1 MSRIGRK
8 PITVPAG
15 VEISI
20 AGSAVTVKGKNGSL
34 SHNLA
39 APITVKQDG
48 TTILV
53 ERPNDE
59 RLTRS
64 LHGLS
69 RTLINNMIEGV
80 QNGYS
85 KSITIVGVGYRVAE
99 KGKDLEF
106 QLGYSHPIIF
116 KAPAG
121 ITFKVESQTRFH
133 VHGIDKQL
141 VGETVAKIQK
151 LRKSDPYKGKGL
163 HLDGQRIRRKAG
175 KAGKK

>member
-8 PITVPAG
+8 PITVPQG
-15 VEISI
+15 VEVSVS
-20 AGSAVTVKGKNGSL
+20 GNTVNVKGKNGSL
-34 SHNLA
+34 SLNVA
-39 APITVKQDG
+39 SPIVVKQDG
-48 TTILV
+48 TTITV

-59 RLTRS
+59 RLNRS
-64 LHGLS
+64 LHGLT
-69 RTLINNMIEGV
+69 RTLINNMIDGV

-85 KSITIVGVGYRVAE
+85 KSITIVGVGYRVAD

-106 QLGYSHPIIF
+106 QLGYSHPILF
-116 KAPAG
+116 KAPEG
-121 ITFKVESQTRFH
+121 ISFKVESQTRFH

-151 LRKSDPYKGKGL
+151 LRKADPYKGKGL
-163 HLDGQRIRRKAG
+163 HLDGARIRRKAG

>member
-8 PITVPAG
+8 PITIPQG
-15 VEISI
+15 VEISV
-20 AGSAVTVKGKNGSL
+20 SESTVSVKGKNGTL
-34 SHNLA
+34 SHTVA
-39 APITVKQDG
+39 SPIKVKVDG
-48 TTILV
+48 TTLNV

-59 RLTRS
+59 RLNRS
-64 LHGLS
+64 LHGLT

-85 KSITIVGVGYRVAE
+85 KSITIVGVGYRVAD

-106 QLGYSHPIIF
+106 QLGYSHPILF
-116 KAPAG
+116 KAPEG
-121 ITFKVESQTRFH
+121 ISFKVESQTRFH

-151 LRKSDPYKGKGL
+151 LRKADPYKGKGL

>member
-8 PITVPAG
+8 PITVPQG
-15 VEISI
+15 VEITVS
-20 AGSAVTVKGKNGSL
+20 GTSVSVKGKNGTL
-34 SHNLA
+34 SHTVV

-48 TTILV
+48 TTITV

-59 RLTRS
+59 RLNRS
-64 LHGLS
+64 LHGLT

-80 QNGYS
+80 TNGYS

-106 QLGYSHPIIF
+106 QLGYSHPIHF
-116 KAPAG
+116 VAPEG
-121 ITFKVESQTRFH
+121 ISFKVESQTRFH

-151 LRKSDPYKGKGL
+151 LRKADPYKGKGL
-163 HLDGQRIRRKAG
+163 HLDGVRIRRKAG

>member
-8 PITVPAG
+8 PITVPQG
-15 VEISI
+15 VEVSIS
-20 AGSAVTVKGKNGSL
+20 GSAVTVKGKNGTL
-34 SHNLA
+34 SHELA
-39 APITVKQDG
+39 SPITVKQDG
-48 TTILV
+48 STILV

-59 RLTRS
+59 RLNRS

-80 QNGYS
+80 LNGYS

-106 QLGYSHPIIF
+106 QLGYSHPILF
-116 KAPAG
+116 KAPEG

-151 LRKSDPYKGKGL
+151 LRKADPYKGKGL

>member
-1 MSRIGRK
+1 MLFRSVSVSGN
-8 PITVPAG
+8 TVN
-15 VEISI
+15 
-20 AGSAVTVKGKNGSL
+20 VKGKNGSL
-34 SHNLA
+34 SLNVA
-39 APITVKQDG
+39 SPIVVKQDG
-48 TTILV
+48 TTITV

-59 RLTRS
+59 RLNRS
-64 LHGLS
+64 LHGLT

-85 KSITIVGVGYRVAE
+85 KSITIVGVGYRVAD

-106 QLGYSHPIIF
+106 QLGYSHPILF
-116 KAPAG
+116 KAPEG
-121 ITFKVESQTRFH
+121 ISFKVESQTRFH

-151 LRKSDPYKGKGL
+151 LRKADPYKGKGL
-163 HLDGQRIRRKAG
+163 HLDGARIRRKAG

>member
-8 PITVPAG
+8 PITVPQG
-15 VEISI
+15 VEVSIS
-20 AGSAVTVKGKNGSL
+20 GSAVTVKGKNGTL
-34 SHNLA
+34 SHELA
-39 APITVKQDG
+39 SPITVKQDG
-48 TTILV
+48 STILV

-80 QNGYS
+80 LNGYS

-106 QLGYSHPIIF
+106 QLGYSHPILF
-116 KAPAG
+116 KAPEG

-151 LRKSDPYKGKGL
+151 LRKADPYKGKGL

>member
-8 PITVPAG
+8 PITVPQG
-15 VEISI
+15 VEVSIS
-20 AGSAVTVKGKNGSL
+20 GSAVTVKGKNGTL
-34 SHNLA
+34 THVLA

-48 TTILV
+48 STILV

-59 RLTRS
+59 RLNRS

-80 QNGYS
+80 LNGYS

-106 QLGYSHPIIF
+106 QLGYSHPILF
-116 KAPAG
+116 KAPEG

-151 LRKSDPYKGKGL
+151 LRKADPYKGKGL

>member
-85 KSITIVGVGYRVAE
+85 KSITIVGVGYRVAD

-106 QLGYSHPIIF
+106 QLGYSHPILF
-116 KAPAG
+116 KAPEG
-121 ITFKVESQTRFH
+121 ISFKVESQIGRAH
-133 VHGIDKQL
+133 V
-141 VGETVAKIQK
+141 
-151 LRKSDPYKGKGL
+151 
-163 HLDGQRIRRKAG
+163 
-175 KAGKK
+175 

>member
-8 PITVPAG
+8 PITVPQG
-15 VEISI
+15 VEVSIS
-20 AGSAVTVKGKNGSL
+20 GSAVTVKGKNGTL
-34 SHNLA
+34 SHELA

-48 TTILV
+48 STILV

-59 RLTRS
+59 RLNRS

-80 QNGYS
+80 LNGYS

-106 QLGYSHPIIF
+106 QLGYSHPILF
-116 KAPAG
+116 KAPEG

-151 LRKSDPYKGKGL
+151 LRKADPYKGKGL

>member
-20 AGSAVTVKGKNGSL
+20 SGSAVTVKGKNGSL
-34 SHNLA
+34 SQNIA

-80 QNGYS
+80 REEPAKKVITYDSEKNEYIFNIV
-85 KSITIVGVGYRVAE
+85 ITIFIGIMIV
-99 KGKDLEF
+99 
-106 QLGYSHPIIF
+106 IIVLIF
-116 KAPAG
+116 
-121 ITFKVESQTRFH
+121 
-133 VHGIDKQL
+133 
-141 VGETVAKIQK
+141 
-151 LRKSDPYKGKGL
+151 
-163 HLDGQRIRRKAG
+163 
-175 KAGKK
+175 

>member
-34 SHNLA
+34 SHNIA

-59 RLTRS
+59 RLNRA
-64 LHGLS
+64 LHGLT

>member
-1 MSRIGRK
+1 MQYL
-8 PITVPAG
+8 
-15 VEISI
+15 
-20 AGSAVTVKGKNGSL
+20 KNGSL

-151 LRKSDPYKGKGL
+151 LRKADPYKGKGL
-163 HLDGQRIRRKAG
+163 HLDGKRIRRKAG

>member
-8 PITVPAG
+8 PITVPQG
-15 VEISI
+15 VEVSVS
-20 AGSAVTVKGKNGSL
+20 GNTVNVKGKNGSL
-34 SHNLA
+34 SLNVA
-39 APITVKQDG
+39 SPIVVKQDG
-48 TTILV
+48 TTITV

-59 RLTRS
+59 RLNRS
-64 LHGLS
+64 LHGLT

-85 KSITIVGVGYRVAE
+85 KSITIVGVGYRVAD

-106 QLGYSHPIIF
+106 QLGYSHPILF
-116 KAPAG
+116 KAPEG
-121 ITFKVESQTRFH
+121 ISFKVESQTRFH

-151 LRKSDPYKGKGL
+151 LRKADPYKGKGL
-163 HLDGQRIRRKAG
+163 HLDGERIRRKAG

>member
-151 LRKSDPYKGKGL
+151 LRKADPYKGKGL